1 MRLTLILITSFLFS
15 ACSMDQM
22 LVRSSVA
29 LIEGGVEALNH
40 ETDLDLAEDSIPAN
54 LNMLLGMINIDPE
67 NAELHTFA
75 AQAFYGLS
83 YGFNEDTRPERASD
97 FYLRGM
103 QHGITALQLNGAS
116 NLIDSTIA
124 DFDKEVSNMG
134 KKDVAAIFWTASNWA
149 KWVDMHRDDPEAIAQ
164 LPRATALMQRVI
176 ELEDTFYFGGA
187 HMFFGVYYGSRA
199 PAIGGDFNKSRDHF
213 DRAREITNGKLLIPD
228 LLQAQYLARQQFDQE
243 QFHKLLTGIID
254 APDDL
259 MPELGLQNQI
269 AKRKATALLKKEAE
283 WF

>member
-1 MRLTLILITSFLFS
+1 MRLALILITSFLFS

-22 LVRSSVA
+22 LVRSSVP

-75 AQAFYGLS
+75 AQAFYGLA